1 MNREPLVALSSVS
14 LRYKSN
20 EDVFQNLDLAI
31 YPQKFYFLTGPSGV
45 GKTSLLKLIYL
56 DVFPTSGD
64 VYLFGKETRSIPQ
77 RKISA
82 HRQKLGIVLQDSS
95 LFDHLTLLEN
105 VALPLKFRGAPH
117 AQATYNAAEL
127 LNWVGLSPYLN
138 AFPPALSGGQKQRAA
153 IARAVIT
160 SPQLVLAD
168 EPTGNVD
175 KENAT
180 KILYLFEELYRRG
193 TTIIFATHDRGLAS
207 HYPYQELLIQN
218 KRIVLQQ
225 KEAPAPSFYGNTPR
239 NTKNTPHWEL

>member
-1 MNREPLVALSSVS
+1 MNRDPLVALSSVS

-20 EDVFQNLDLAI
+20 EDIFWNLDLAI

-45 GKTSLLKLIYL
+45 GKTSLLKLIYM
-56 DVFPTSGD
+56 DVFPTSGE

-77 RKISA
+77 KKISA
-82 HRQKLGIVLQDSS
+82 YRQKLGIVLQDSS
-95 LFDHLTLLEN
+95 LFDHMTLLEN
-105 VALPLKFRGAPH
+105 VALPLRFRGASQT
-117 AQATYNAAEL
+117 QAEHHAAEL
-127 LNWVGLSPYLN
+127 LNWVGLSPYFN
-138 AFPPALSGGQKQRAA
+138 AYPPTLSGGQKQRAA

-180 KILYLFEELYRRG
+180 KILYLFEELHRRG
-193 TTIIFATHDRGLAS
+193 TTIIFATHDRELAS

-218 KRIVLQQ
+218 KRIVLQP
-225 KEAPAPSFYGNTPR
+225 KKAPSPSFYGSEPR
-239 NTKNTPHWEL
+239 AKTTPHWEQ